1 MIRRGRALF
10 IVGILAIMTGCT
22 SKSAVFKDRS
32 PEQVWA
38 AMVSVAE
45 EPDYGTW
52 VVVENNV
59 WVDSVYDRLEIQRK
73 LKRDLRRPEIGTVRE
88 SQDLEMQVVLERT
101 EPPAITVTIRNWM
114 LRGKAV
120 MAIDQYFG
128 EIRDV
133 LDMKEAEQQVSAFD
147 VE

>member
-1 MIRRGRALF
+1 MIRPGHALF
-10 IVGILAIMTGCT
+10 AVGILAFLAGCT
-22 SKSAVFKDRS
+22 SQSAVFKDRS

-45 EPDYGTW
+45 DPNYDNW

-59 WVDSVYDRLEIQRK
+59 WVDSVFDRLEIQRRI
-73 LKRDLRRPEIGTVRE
+73 KRDLRRPEIGTVRE
-88 SQDLEMQVVLERT
+88 EYELEMQAVLERT
-101 EPPAITVTIRNWM
+101 EPPAITLTVRNWM

-128 EIRDV
+128 EVRDV
-133 LDMKEAEQQVSAFD
+133 LDLDSRESQAPADVSN
-147 VE
+147 